1 MSEKKKVLILS
12 YYWPPS
18 GGSGVQR
25 WLKMQKYLGDFGWQP
40 VVYTTENGEMP
51 AIDPS
56 LEKDIR
62 PDTIV
67 IKKPIWEPY
76 SIYKRLTGRKRDER
90 MGAGFLTEKKKSSK
104 IENLA
109 VWIRGNL
116 FIPDARKYWI
126 KPSVRYLQK
135 YLRENP
141 VDAIIST
148 GPPHSMHLI
157 ALALKN
163 KLNIPW
169 IADFRDPWTKIDF
182 YDKLRLSNRAD
193 RKHRRLEKEVIQTA
207 NIVVTVSWQWSDE
220 FVKMGAVR
228 TEVVTNG
235 FDPDDVKLVNSE
247 LSKEFTITHIG
258 SMNKDRNP
266 QTLWTVFKELSEE
279 NPDRKSVV

>member
-1 MSEKKKVLILS
+1 
-12 YYWPPS
+12 
-18 GGSGVQR
+18 
-25 WLKMQKYLGDFGWQP
+25 MQKYLSDFGWQP

-193 RKHRRLEKEVIQTA
+193 KKHRRLEKVVIQTA

-220 FVKMGAVR
+220 FIKMGAVR

-235 FDPDDVKLVNSE
+235 S
-247 LSKEFTITHIG
+247 
-258 SMNKDRNP
+258 R
-266 QTLWTVFKELSEE
+266 
-279 NPDRKSVV
+279 